1 MGCFGLYTHLIGTHN
16 VKITDNMLTLPD
28 NFISV
33 FNGKCVLSRSFDECM
48 MIYPI
53 SVWNDFAESA
63 KVGQSA
69 MQTNKMF
76 LYIQEITMK
85 STWQFGT

>member
-1 MGCFGLYTHLIGTHN
+1 M
-16 VKITDNMLTLPD
+16 DNK
-28 NFISV
+28 NI
-33 FNGKCVLSRSFDECM
+33 K
-48 MIYPI
+48 
-53 SVWNDFAESA
+53 DFSERA
-63 KVGQSA
+63 KVGGQSA